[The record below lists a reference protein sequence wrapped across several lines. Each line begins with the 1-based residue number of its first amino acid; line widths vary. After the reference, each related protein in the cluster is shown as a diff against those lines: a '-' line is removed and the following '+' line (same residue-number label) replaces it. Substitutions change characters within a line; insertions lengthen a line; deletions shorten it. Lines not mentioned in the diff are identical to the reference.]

1 MPKPPVTP
9 AAARSANGTAGDP
22 TPNTEAAQ
30 VPLEVTPRKSRRRFS
45 AAEKVRLLKAADA
58 AVASGERG
66 ALEAFLRKEG
76 LYSSH
81 LAGWRATMAARGA
94 EGLAAQRPGRK
105 PKLDSTERELL
116 AAKKE
121 LARLKHKL
129 AVANAVIDLQKKAHQ
144 VLGLALPDLGDLEE
158 SEES

>member
-1 MPKPPVTP
+1 MPKPLVTP
-9 AAARSANGTAGDP
+9 SGAPSANGTAGDP
-22 TPNTEAAQ
+22 SLDTKTTPA
-30 VPLEVTPRKSRRRFS
+30 PLEVAPRKSRRRFT
-45 AAEKVRLLKAADA
+45 ATQKLRLLKAADA

-94 EGLAAQRPGRK
+94 EGLATQKPGRK

-121 LARLKHKL
+121 NARLKHKL
-129 AVANAVIDLQKKAHQ
+129 AIANAVIDLQKKAHQ
-144 VLGLALPDLGDLEE
+144 VLGLALPDLGALEDP
-158 SEES
+158 EET